1 MSIVGGIIS
10 GVGSLLGG
18 LGSSAMNN
26 KAVQDTNKANM
37 EIAKYQ
43 AQWQQ
48 QENEKAYQR
57 SLNMWNLQNEYN
69 SPTQQMARIRAAGLN
84 PNLVY
89 GNGVTGNSSGSTPQ
103 YEPAKFNAP
112 TMQAYRGWNLGI
124 SDAISQFLAYRTA
137 KAQVDNMEAQNSLIR
152 QQTATEATKQANIAA
167 STSRSEFDLNM
178 AKELKDVS
186 VSSAIADM
194 NQKQAGAA
202 QGWTK
207 ANREVLQYELDKAL
221 FDNKIKLSNAEYLGV
236 LQSLRKAVQD
246 NDIAAFRNKLERM
259 WGSSSNRGDAKGI
272 VADVLQRI
280 LYGLYFGESQYDR
293 LFNPK

>member
-26 KAVQDTNKANM
+26 KAVKDTNKANM

-103 YEPAKFNAP
+103 YESAKFNAP

-137 KAQVDNMEAQNSLIR
+137 KAQVDNMEAQNGLIR

-207 ANREVLQYELDKAL
+207 ANREVIQYELDKAL
-221 FDNKIKLSNAEYLGV
+221 FDNKIKLNNEEYLKA
-236 LQSLRKAVQD
+236 LQSVRQLTQD
-246 NDIAAFRNKLERM
+246 NDINAFRYRIEKIT
-259 WGSSSNRGDAKGI
+259 GKGPLLDDL
-272 VADVLQRI
+272 VRRLLTI
-280 LYGLYFGESQYDR
+280 LAPKDFDR

>member
-26 KAVQDTNKANM
+26 KAVRDTNKANM

-124 SDAISQFLAYRTA
+124 SDAISQFLTYRTV

-194 NQKQAGAA
+194 NQKQAGAS

-207 ANREVLQYELDKAL
+207 ANREVIQYELDKAL
-221 FDNKIKLSNAEYLGV
+221 FDNKIKLSNQEYLKA
-236 LQSLRKAVQD
+236 LQIVRQFQQSYDINSFRNEIERVFGKNTSTLGFLRDFAQRLEMSLRDRA
-246 NDIAAFRNKLERM
+246 R
-259 WGSSSNRGDAKGI
+259 
-272 VADVLQRI
+272 
-280 LYGLYFGESQYDR
+280 YDR

>member
-89 GNGVTGNSSGSTPQ
+89 GNGVTGNSAGSTPQ

-124 SDAISQFLAYRTA
+124 FDAISQFLAYRTV
-137 KAQVDNMEAQNSLIR
+137 KAQVDNMEAQNGLIR
-152 QQTATEATKQANIAA
+152 QQTATEATRQANIAA

-207 ANREVLQYELDKAL
+207 ANREVIQYELDKAL
-221 FDNKIKLSNAEYLGV
+221 FDNKIKLSNQEYLKA
-236 LQSLRKAVQD
+236 LQSVRQLIQD
-246 NDIAAFRNKLERM
+246 NDINAFRNEMERVTGK
-259 WGSSSNRGDAKGI
+259 GSFATDMLRRLIMALSPSAN
-272 VADVLQRI
+272 
-280 LYGLYFGESQYDR
+280 DR

>member
-1 MSIVGGIIS
+1 MSILGGIVA

-18 LGSSAMNN
+18 VGSSAMNN

-37 EIAKYQ
+37 EISKYQ

-48 QENEKAYQR
+48 QENEKSYQR
-57 SLNMWNLQNEYN
+57 SLKMWNLQNEYN

-89 GNGVTGNSSGSTPQ
+89 GNGVTGNSAGSTPQ

-124 SDAISQFLAYRTA
+124 SDATSQYLAYRTV

-152 QQTATEATKQANIAA
+152 QQTATEATRQANLAA

-186 VSSAIADM
+186 VSSAIAEM

-207 ANREVLQYELDKAL
+207 ANREVIQYELDKAL
-221 FDNKIKLSNAEYLGV
+221 FDNKIKLSNQEYLKV
-236 LQSLRKAVQD
+236 LQSVRQLAQD
-246 NDIAAFRNKLERM
+246 NDINAFRNEMERVT
-259 WGSSSNRGDAKGI
+259 GKSSFATDMLRRLIMALRPSVN
-272 VADVLQRI
+272 
-280 LYGLYFGESQYDR
+280 DR

>member
-1 MSIVGGIIS
+1 MSILGGIVA
-10 GVGSLLGG
+10 GVGSLFGG

-26 KAVQDTNKANM
+26 KAVQDTNKTNM

-89 GNGVTGNSSGSTPQ
+89 GNGVTGNSAGSAPQ

-167 STSRSEFDLNM
+167 STARSEFDLNM
-178 AKELKDVS
+178 AKHLKDVS
-186 VSSAIADM
+186 ISSAIADM
-194 NQKQAGAA
+194 NLKQAGAS

-207 ANREVLQYELDKAL
+207 ANREVIQYELDKAL
-221 FDNKIKLSNAEYLGV
+221 FDNKIKLSNEEYLKV
-236 LQSLRKAVQD
+236 LQSVRQLQQD
-246 NDIAAFRNKLERM
+246 NDINAFRNEMERVTGK
-259 WGSSSNRGDAKGI
+259 GSFATDMLRRLIMALRPSVN
-272 VADVLQRI
+272 
-280 LYGLYFGESQYDR
+280 DR

>member
-1 MSIVGGIIS
+1 MSILGGIVA

-18 LGSSAMNN
+18 VGSSAMNN
-26 KAVQDTNKANM
+26 KAVRDTNKANM

-103 YEPAKFNAP
+103 YESAKFNAP

-167 STSRSEFDLNM
+167 STSRSEFDLSM

-194 NQKQAGAA
+194 NQKQASAS

-207 ANREVLQYELDKAL
+207 ANREVIQYELDKAL
-221 FDNKIKLSNAEYLGV
+221 FDNKIKLSNEEYLKALESV
-236 LQSLRKAVQD
+236 RQLQQD
-246 NDIAAFRNKLERM
+246 NDINSFRYRMERLF
-259 WGSSSNRGDAKGI
+259 GSSSDAGK
-272 VADVLQRI
+272 VASELLKRMSMYLFRDKHEL
-280 LYGLYFGESQYDR
+280 DTM
-293 LFNPK
+293 FNPK

>member
-18 LGSSAMNN
+18 LGSSSLNN
-26 KAVQDTNKANM
+26 KAVQNTNKANM

-48 QENEKAYQR
+48 QENERAYQR

-89 GNGVTGNSSGSTPQ
+89 GNGVTGNSAGSTPQ

-124 SDAISQFLAYRTA
+124 SDAISQFLAYRSA

-152 QQTATEATKQANIAA
+152 QQTATEATRQANIAA

-194 NQKQAGAA
+194 NYKQAGAA

-207 ANREVLQYELDKAL
+207 ANREVVQYELDKAL
-221 FDNKIKLSNAEYLGV
+221 FDNKIKLSNEEYLKTLESV
-236 LQSLRKAVQD
+236 RQLRQD
-246 NDIAAFRNKLERM
+246 NDINAFRYRMERLLGT
-259 WGSSSNRGDAKGI
+259 GSNSLTMIRDLLLRLGTALGDRAT
-272 VADVLQRI
+272 
-280 LYGLYFGESQYDR
+280 FDR

>member
-18 LGSSAMNN
+18 FGSSAMNN

-43 AQWQQ
+43 SQWQQ

-124 SDAISQFLAYRTA
+124 SDAVSQFLAYRTV

-194 NQKQAGAA
+194 NQKQSSAS

-207 ANREVLQYELDKAL
+207 ANREVIQYELDKAL
-221 FDNKIKLSNAEYLGV
+221 FDNKINLSNQEYLKA
-236 LQSLRKAVQD
+236 LQSVRQLQQD
-246 NDIAAFRNKLERM
+246 NDINLFRYRMERLF
-259 WGSSSNRGDAKGI
+259 GSSSDASK
-272 VADVLQRI
+272 VASELLKRMSMYLIRDKHEL
-280 LYGLYFGESQYDR
+280 DTM
-293 LFNPK
+293 FNPK

>member
-18 LGSSAMNN
+18 LGSSSMNN

-124 SDAISQFLAYRTA
+124 SDAISQFLAYRTV

-207 ANREVLQYELDKAL
+207 ANREVIQYELDKAL
-221 FDNKIKLSNAEYLGV
+221 FDNKIKLSHQKYLQA
-236 LQSLRKAVQD
+236 LQITRQFQQSY
-246 NDIAAFRNKLERM
+246 DINAFRNEIERVFGKNTSTLGFLRDFAQRLEMSLRD
-259 WGSSSNRGDAKGI
+259 RA
-272 VADVLQRI
+272 R
-280 LYGLYFGESQYDR
+280 YDR

>member
-26 KAVQDTNKANM
+26 KAVRDTNKANM

-207 ANREVLQYELDKAL
+207 ANREVIQYELDKAL
-221 FDNKIKLSNAEYLGV
+221 FDNKIKLSNQEYLKA
-236 LQSLRKAVQD
+236 LQIVRQFQQSYDINSFRNEIERVFGKNTSTLGFLRDFAQRLEMSLRDRA
-246 NDIAAFRNKLERM
+246 R
-259 WGSSSNRGDAKGI
+259 
-272 VADVLQRI
+272 
-280 LYGLYFGESQYDR
+280 YDR

>member
-89 GNGVTGNSSGSTPQ
+89 GNGVTGNSAGSTPQ

-152 QQTATEATKQANIAA
+152 QQAATEATKQANIAA

-194 NQKQAGAA
+194 NQKQAGAS

-207 ANREVLQYELDKAL
+207 ANREVIQYELDKAL
-221 FDNKIKLSNAEYLGV
+221 FDNKIKLSNQEYLKA
-236 LQSLRKAVQD
+236 LQIVRQFQQSYDINSFRNEIERVFGKNTSTLGFLRDFAQRLEMSLRDRA
-246 NDIAAFRNKLERM
+246 R
-259 WGSSSNRGDAKGI
+259 
-272 VADVLQRI
+272 
-280 LYGLYFGESQYDR
+280 YDR

>member
-18 LGSSAMNN
+18 LGSSALNN

-137 KAQVDNMEAQNSLIR
+137 KAQVDNMEAQNRLIR
-152 QQTATEATKQANIAA
+152 QQVATEATKQANIAA

-194 NQKQAGAA
+194 NQKQAASA

-207 ANREVLQYELDKAL
+207 ANREVIQYELDKAL
-221 FDNKIKLSNAEYLGV
+221 FDNKIKLNNEEYLKTLESV
-236 LQSLRKAVQD
+236 RQLQQD
-246 NDIAAFRNKLERM
+246 NDINSFRYRMERLVGT
-259 WGSSSNRGDAKGI
+259 GSSSLAMIRDLLLRLGAAFGDRAT
-272 VADVLQRI
+272 
-280 LYGLYFGESQYDR
+280 FDR

>member
-26 KAVQDTNKANM
+26 KAVRDTNKANM

-69 SPTQQMARIRAAGLN
+69 SPTQQMARIRAAWLN

-89 GNGVTGNSSGSTPQ
+89 GSGVTGNSSGSTPQ

-194 NQKQAGAA
+194 NQKQAGAS

-207 ANREVLQYELDKAL
+207 ANREVIQYELDKAL
-221 FDNKIKLSNAEYLGV
+221 FDNNIKLSHQKYLQA
-236 LQSLRKAVQD
+236 LQITRQFQQSY
-246 NDIAAFRNKLERM
+246 DINAFRNEIERVFGKNTSTLGFLRDFAQRLEMSLRDR
-259 WGSSSNRGDAKGI
+259 SR
-272 VADVLQRI
+272 
-280 LYGLYFGESQYDR
+280 YDR

>member
-26 KAVQDTNKANM
+26 KAVRDTNKANM

-202 QGWTK
+202 RGWTK
-207 ANREVLQYELDKAL
+207 ANREVIQYELDKAL
-221 FDNKIKLSNAEYLGV
+221 FDNKIKLSNQEYLKV
-236 LQSLRKAVQD
+236 LQSVRQLQQD
-246 NDIAAFRNKLERM
+246 NDINSFRYRMERLF
-259 WGSSSNRGDAKGI
+259 GSSSDASK
-272 VADVLQRI
+272 VASELLKRMSMYLIRDKHEL
-280 LYGLYFGESQYDR
+280 DTM
-293 LFNPK
+293 FNPK

>member
-103 YEPAKFNAP
+103 YEPVKFNAP

-124 SDAISQFLAYRTA
+124 SDAISQFLAYRTV

-194 NQKQAGAA
+194 NQKQAGAS

-207 ANREVLQYELDKAL
+207 ANREVIQYELDKAL
-221 FDNKIKLSNAEYLGV
+221 FDNKIKLSHQKYLQA
-236 LQSLRKAVQD
+236 LQITRQFQQSY
-246 NDIAAFRNKLERM
+246 DINAFRNEIERVFGKNTSTLGFLRDFAQRLEMSFRD
-259 WGSSSNRGDAKGI
+259 RA
-272 VADVLQRI
+272 R
-280 LYGLYFGESQYDR
+280 YDR

>member
-1 MSIVGGIIS
+1 MSVIGGIIS

-194 NQKQAGAA
+194 NQKQAGVA

-207 ANREVLQYELDKAL
+207 ANREVIQYELDKAL
-221 FDNKIKLSNAEYLGV
+221 FDNKIKLSNQEYLKV
-236 LQSLRKAVQD
+236 LQSVRQLQQD
-246 NDIAAFRNKLERM
+246 NDINSFRYRMERLF
-259 WGSSSNRGDAKGI
+259 GSSSDASK
-272 VADVLQRI
+272 VASELLKRMSMYLIRDKHEL
-280 LYGLYFGESQYDR
+280 DTM
-293 LFNPK
+293 FNPK

>member
-124 SDAISQFLAYRTA
+124 SDAISQFLAYRTV

-194 NQKQAGAA
+194 NQKQAGVA

-207 ANREVLQYELDKAL
+207 ANREVIQYELDKAL
-221 FDNKIKLSNAEYLGV
+221 FDNKIKLSNQEYLKV
-236 LQSLRKAVQD
+236 LQSVRQLQQD
-246 NDIAAFRNKLERM
+246 NDINSFRYRMERLF
-259 WGSSSNRGDAKGI
+259 GSSSDASK
-272 VADVLQRI
+272 VASELLKRMSMYLIRDKHEL
-280 LYGLYFGESQYDR
+280 DTM
-293 LFNPK
+293 FNPK

>member
-207 ANREVLQYELDKAL
+207 ANREVIQYELDKAL
-221 FDNKIKLSNAEYLGV
+221 FDNKIKLSHQKYLQA
-236 LQSLRKAVQD
+236 LQITRQFQQSY
-246 NDIAAFRNKLERM
+246 DINAFRNEIERVFGKNTSTLGFLRDFAQRLEMSLRD
-259 WGSSSNRGDAKGI
+259 RA
-272 VADVLQRI
+272 R
-280 LYGLYFGESQYDR
+280 YDR

>member
-26 KAVQDTNKANM
+26 KAVRDTNKANM

-89 GNGVTGNSSGSTPQ
+89 GNGVTGNSAGSTPQ

-194 NQKQAGAA
+194 NQKQAGAS

-207 ANREVLQYELDKAL
+207 ANREVIQYELDKAL
-221 FDNKIKLSNAEYLGV
+221 FDNKIKLSNQEYLKA
-236 LQSLRKAVQD
+236 LQIVRQFQQSYDINSFRNEIERVFGKNTSTLGFLRDFAQRLEMSLRDRA
-246 NDIAAFRNKLERM
+246 R
-259 WGSSSNRGDAKGI
+259 
-272 VADVLQRI
+272 
-280 LYGLYFGESQYDR
+280 YDR

>member
-18 LGSSAMNN
+18 LGSSVMNN
-26 KAVQDTNKANM
+26 KAVRDTNKANM

-89 GNGVTGNSSGSTPQ
+89 GNGVTGNSAGSTPQ

-194 NQKQAGAA
+194 NRKQAGAA

-207 ANREVLQYELDKAL
+207 ANREVIQYELDKAL
-221 FDNKIKLSNAEYLGV
+221 FDNKIKLSNQEYLRA
-236 LQSLRKAVQD
+236 LQAYRQFQQTY
-246 NDIAAFRNKLERM
+246 DINAFRNEMERVTGK
-259 WGSSSNRGDAKGI
+259 GSFATDMLRRLIMALRPSAN
-272 VADVLQRI
+272 
-280 LYGLYFGESQYDR
+280 DR

>member
-89 GNGVTGNSSGSTPQ
+89 GNGVTGNSAGSTPQ

-112 TMQAYRGWNLGI
+112 AMQAYRGWNLGI

-152 QQTATEATKQANIAA
+152 QQAATEATKQANIVA

-207 ANREVLQYELDKAL
+207 ANREIIQYELDKAL
-221 FDNKIKLSNAEYLGV
+221 FDNKIKLNNEEYLKTLESV
-236 LQSLRKAVQD
+236 RQLQQD
-246 NDIAAFRNKLERM
+246 NDINAFRYRMERLLGT
-259 WGSSSNRGDAKGI
+259 GSNSLTMIRDLLLRLGTALVDRAT
-272 VADVLQRI
+272 
-280 LYGLYFGESQYDR
+280 FDR

>member
-1 MSIVGGIIS
+1 MSILGGIVA

-18 LGSSAMNN
+18 VGSSAMNN

-57 SLNMWNLQNEYN
+57 SLKMWNLQNEYN

-89 GNGVTGNSSGSTPQ
+89 GNGVTGNSAGSTPQ

-124 SDAISQFLAYRTA
+124 SDATSQYLAYRTV

-167 STSRSEFDLNM
+167 STARSEFDLDM
-178 AKELKDVS
+178 AKHLKDVS
-186 VSSAIADM
+186 ISSAIADM
-194 NQKQAGAA
+194 NLKQAGAS

-207 ANREVLQYELDKAL
+207 ANREVIQYELDKAL
-221 FDNKIKLSNAEYLGV
+221 FDNKIKLSNEEYLKV
-236 LQSLRKAVQD
+236 LQSVRQLQQD
-246 NDIAAFRNKLERM
+246 NDINAFRNEMERVTGK
-259 WGSSSNRGDAKGI
+259 GSFATDMLRRLIMALRPSVN
-272 VADVLQRI
+272 
-280 LYGLYFGESQYDR
+280 DR

>member
-1 MSIVGGIIS
+1 MSIVGGVVA

-18 LGSSAMNN
+18 FGSSAMNN
-26 KAVQDTNKANM
+26 KAVKDTNKANM

-57 SLNMWNLQNEYN
+57 SLKMWNLQNEYN

-89 GNGVTGNSSGSTPQ
+89 GNGVTGNSAGSTPQ

-124 SDAISQFLAYRTA
+124 SDATSQYLAYRTA
-137 KAQVDNMEAQNSLIR
+137 KAQVDNMEAQNGLIR
-152 QQTATEATKQANIAA
+152 QQTATEATRQANIAA

-194 NQKQAGAA
+194 NYKQAGAS

-207 ANREVLQYELDKAL
+207 ANREVIQYELDKAL
-221 FDNKIKLSNAEYLGV
+221 FDNNIKLSHQKYLQA
-236 LQSLRKAVQD
+236 LQITRQFQQSY
-246 NDIAAFRNKLERM
+246 DINAFRNEIERVFGKNTSTLGFLRDFAQRLEMSFRD
-259 WGSSSNRGDAKGI
+259 RA
-272 VADVLQRI
+272 R
-280 LYGLYFGESQYDR
+280 YDR

>member
-18 LGSSAMNN
+18 LGSSAMND
-26 KAVQDTNKANM
+26 KAVRDTNKANM

-194 NQKQAGAA
+194 NQKQAGAS

-207 ANREVLQYELDKAL
+207 ANREVIQYELDKAL
-221 FDNKIKLSNAEYLGV
+221 FDNKIKLSNQEYLKA
-236 LQSLRKAVQD
+236 LQIVRQFQQSYDINSFRNEIERVFGKNTSTLGFLRDFAQRLEMSLRDRA
-246 NDIAAFRNKLERM
+246 R
-259 WGSSSNRGDAKGI
+259 
-272 VADVLQRI
+272 
-280 LYGLYFGESQYDR
+280 YDR

>member
-18 LGSSAMNN
+18 LGSSSMNN
-26 KAVQDTNKANM
+26 KAVRDTNKANM

-194 NQKQAGAA
+194 NQKQAGVA

-207 ANREVLQYELDKAL
+207 ANREVIQYELDKAL
-221 FDNKIKLSNAEYLGV
+221 FDNKIKLSDQEYLKV
-236 LQSLRKAVQD
+236 LQSVRQLQQD
-246 NDIAAFRNKLERM
+246 NDINSFRYRMERLF
-259 WGSSSNRGDAKGI
+259 GSSSDADK
-272 VADVLQRI
+272 VASELLKRMSMYLIRDKHEL
-280 LYGLYFGESQYDR
+280 DTM
-293 LFNPK
+293 FNPK

>member
-207 ANREVLQYELDKAL
+207 ANREVIQYELDKAL
-221 FDNKIKLSNAEYLGV
+221 FDNKIKLSHQEYLQA
-236 LQSLRKAVQD
+236 LQITRQFQQSY
-246 NDIAAFRNKLERM
+246 DINAFRNEIERVFGKNTSTLGFLRDFAQRLEMSLRD
-259 WGSSSNRGDAKGI
+259 RA
-272 VADVLQRI
+272 R
-280 LYGLYFGESQYDR
+280 YDR

>member
-124 SDAISQFLAYRTA
+124 SDAISQFLAYRTV

-207 ANREVLQYELDKAL
+207 ANREVIQYELDKAL
-221 FDNKIKLSNAEYLGV
+221 FDNKIKLSNQEYLRV
-236 LQSLRKAVQD
+236 LQSVRQLQQD
-246 NDIAAFRNKLERM
+246 NDINAFRNEIERVFGKNTSTLGFLRDFAQRLEMSLRD
-259 WGSSSNRGDAKGI
+259 RA
-272 VADVLQRI
+272 R
-280 LYGLYFGESQYDR
+280 YDR

>member
-1 MSIVGGIIS
+1 MSILGGIVA

-18 LGSSAMNN
+18 VGSSAMNN
-26 KAVQDTNKANM
+26 KAVRDTNKANM

-89 GNGVTGNSSGSTPQ
+89 GNGVAGNSAGSTPQ

-124 SDAISQFLAYRTA
+124 SDAISQFLAYRTV

-194 NQKQAGAA
+194 NQKQAGAS

-207 ANREVLQYELDKAL
+207 ANREVIQYELDKAL
-221 FDNKIKLSNAEYLGV
+221 FDNKIKLSHQKYLQA
-236 LQSLRKAVQD
+236 LQITRQFQQSY
-246 NDIAAFRNKLERM
+246 DINAFRNEIERVFGKNTSTLGFLRDFAQRLEMSLRD
-259 WGSSSNRGDAKGI
+259 RA
-272 VADVLQRI
+272 R
-280 LYGLYFGESQYDR
+280 YDR

>member
-1 MSIVGGIIS
+1 MSIVGGVIS

-26 KAVQDTNKANM
+26 KAVRDTNKANM

-89 GNGVTGNSSGSTPQ
+89 GNGVTGNSAGSTPQ

-194 NQKQAGAA
+194 NQKQAGAS

-207 ANREVLQYELDKAL
+207 ANREVIQYELDKAL
-221 FDNKIKLSNAEYLGV
+221 FDNKIKLSNQEYLKA
-236 LQSLRKAVQD
+236 LQIVRQFQQSYDINSFRNEIERVFGKNTSTLGFLRDFAQRLEMSLRDRA
-246 NDIAAFRNKLERM
+246 R
-259 WGSSSNRGDAKGI
+259 
-272 VADVLQRI
+272 
-280 LYGLYFGESQYDR
+280 YDR